1 MKNSDT
7 DAKPTVRLPV
17 WSPMKVEAHNASI
30 ITTTAPIRN
39 SITPNISAASNIISL
54 DTNSSDTNLFW
65 SSKYLLIS
73 VMSSSKVRMF
83 LFEENIA

>member
-17 WSPMKVEAHNASI
+17 WSPMKVAAHNASI
-30 ITTTAPIRN
+30 ITTTAPI
-39 SITPNISAASNIISL
+39 SAASNIMSL

-65 SSKYLLIS
+65 SSKYLFIS

>member
-17 WSPMKVEAHNASI
+17 WSPMKVAAHNASI

-39 SITPNISAASNIISL
+39 STTPNISAASNIYYEL
-54 DTNSSDTNLFW
+54 G
-65 SSKYLLIS
+65 YE
-73 VMSSSKVRMF
+73 
-83 LFEENIA
+83 FE

>member
-7 DAKPTVRLPV
+7 DAKPMVRLPV
-17 WSPMKVEAHNASI
+17 WSPMKVAAHNASI

-39 SITPNISAASNIISL
+39 STTPNISAASNIMSL

-65 SSKYLLIS
+65 SSKYLFIS